1 MAMNSFNL
9 LLLIIAC
16 GLVTWIPRIAP
27 FIFSKKMTFSKF
39 WKRFMTYIPMCILT
53 ALLIQNLLI
62 IEKGKLT
69 TINIENLV
77 VTLPTLVIAFLTK
90 SLMWTVV
97 FGIVAMTLVRYLG
110 IF

>member
-1 MAMNSFNL
+1 MEAIYDLYPNVYFNGSFN
-9 LLLIIAC
+9 
-16 GLVTWIPRIAP
+16 
-27 FIFSKKMTFSKF
+27 SK
-39 WKRFMTYIPMCILT
+39 
-53 ALLIQNLLI
+53 LLI